1 MFWVVNNMASQC
13 HINVLLLLAISF
25 FTNVNSSIRETK
37 THAGSKPHLVM
48 VLQDDLGHHDVGFN
62 NEQMSSLT
70 PNIDNVAKSGIILT
84 NHLVH
89 FHCSP
94 TRRSFITGRLPIHH
108 GEMLSGVATDD
119 VDLRW
124 NLISDKMHSAGYEC
138 HWIGK
143 GHTGY
148 KSYHHL
154 PTQRGFD
161 SFTGFL
167 AGSQSYTSTDR
178 WQNLVPYNGSVYS
191 SELFGMETIN
201 RIEQR
206 DQTKP
211 FFLYLPWQAVHSP
224 YDDVPGW
231 YCNSCDKFLPYPGV
245 YAGMLNSSDYYFGQV
260 IQKFKSSNMWDNM
273 LLVYSSD
280 NGGVSE
286 NGLAGINYPL
296 RGEKHSNWNGGFRVA
311 AFVSG
316 GLIPT
321 NLRGTTSNFR
331 LHIVD
336 WYATFA
342 IMAGVSPRD
351 DPPIKPLPVDPSQPT
366 KDIYGN
372 VSYPG
377 VDGVDVWPFLMDNS
391 SDIFAAHPNITIS
404 AQVILVNEYKLLIG
418 QGSVGDSGEKTKG
431 KDGWRYPNGTWISP
445 PASMTC
451 GLAWGPQAVYDPCLF
466 VESDIREM
474 NDMSKSNPE
483 MVQQL
488 WGLLNLSVLTSFH
501 SRSPANLLGPC
512 NTQCAT
518 NTWKSLG
525 GSGDG
530 PVCGVPG
537 CT

>member
-260 IQKFKSSNMWDNM
+260 IQV
-273 LLVYSSD
+273 LLPFPLSLSSD
-280 NGGVSE
+280 FFRRN
-286 NGLAGINYPL
+286 
-296 RGEKHSNWNGGFRVA
+296 SN
-311 AFVSG
+311 
-316 GLIPT
+316 P
-321 NLRGTTSNFR
+321 
-331 LHIVD
+331 
-336 WYATFA
+336 
-342 IMAGVSPRD
+342 
-351 DPPIKPLPVDPSQPT
+351 Q
-366 KDIYGN
+366 
-372 VSYPG
+372 
-377 VDGVDVWPFLMDNS
+377 
-391 SDIFAAHPNITIS
+391 
-404 AQVILVNEYKLLIG
+404 
-418 QGSVGDSGEKTKG
+418 
-431 KDGWRYPNGTWISP
+431 
-445 PASMTC
+445 TC
-451 GLAWGPQAVYDPCLF
+451 GTICSLCTPRITVGFLKMALLESTTLF
-466 VESDIREM
+466 VG
-474 NDMSKSNPE
+474 KSTAIGME
-483 MVQQL
+483 
-488 WGLLNLSVLTSFH
+488 GLE
-501 SRSPANLLGPC
+501 LLLLY
-512 NTQCAT
+512 QA
-518 NTWKSLG
+518 
-525 GSGDG
+525 D
-530 PVCGVPG
+530 
-537 CT
+537 